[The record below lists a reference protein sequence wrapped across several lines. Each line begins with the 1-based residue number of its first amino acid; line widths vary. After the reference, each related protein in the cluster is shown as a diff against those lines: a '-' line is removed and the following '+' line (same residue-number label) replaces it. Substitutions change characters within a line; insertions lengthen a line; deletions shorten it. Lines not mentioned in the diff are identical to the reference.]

1 MVPSQG
7 CQDFMIDH
15 HHYHGDKFQ
24 RICISISHCKEMP
37 EHREDD
43 DRKDYVTRCCPKG
56 SCSDRCEESVA
67 EICFVQLG
75 KTSRPR
81 GEKPRLSNMSVFVR
95 GFACA
100 SLFGSLVPLLCL
112 GSCSE
117 APVAATTATAASP
130 TTAPFFAQAP
140 EAEPPLP
147 AARPEAPPKAAAEAL
162 EAETPLPEAPPK
174 AAAAATA
181 AAATT
186 TNSSTDSNNSNH
198 SDHSNNMKPRANSPQ
213 TTIHL
218 PCPSH
223 HKWGHWNLRSSH
235 PSTQPNPSN
244 QINRLCA
251 SPRYVIIPPTPPP
264 ATISEAIWTC
274 DVQVIQK
281 TRRKWTPRRSSR
293 HRP

>member
-1 MVPSQG
+1 MMVPLQG
-7 CQDFMIDH
+7 CQDFIVDH
-15 HHYHGDKFQ
+15 HHGDKFQ
-24 RICISISHCKEMP
+24 RICISISRSEEMP

-43 DRKDYVTRCCPKG
+43 DRKDHVARCCSKG

-117 APVAATTATAASP
+117 APVAAAAAAAAASATTATAASP

-140 EAEPPLP
+140 EAETPLP

-162 EAETPLPEAPPK
+162 EAETPLPEAPLK

-186 TNSSTDSNNSNH
+186 TNSSTDSSNSNH

-213 TTIHL
+213 TTIH
-218 PCPSH
+218 PPPPQPDII
-223 HKWGHWNLRSSH
+223 
-235 PSTQPNPSN
+235 PSTHPQPP
-244 QINRLCA
+244 
-251 SPRYVIIPPTPPP
+251 
-264 ATISEAIWTC
+264 
-274 DVQVIQK
+274 
-281 TRRKWTPRRSSR
+281 
-293 HRP
+293 